1 MKSSQLIDIS
11 DAKGRDWDVIIMG
24 SGMGGCSA
32 AYQLSQHDRKVL
44 VIEKGLA
51 NFSGLKGVSSDEED
65 PQELL
70 QNCRWPTKLTA
81 IVDNNK
87 SQFWA
92 PLGCGAGGSSSL
104 YAAALQR
111 LEPLDFAEQ
120 KLPNGSSIQ
129 WPFSYD
135 ELKPYYEQAEKLY
148 SVCGTSNPISAIKN
162 QTLLPPPVMCETD
175 QYFFKAFQSAG
186 LNPYR
191 IPNGI
196 KYVDSCQECSGR
208 ICPKNCKQSGNNACL
223 KPAFETGNVFFI
235 EQAEIQTV
243 DANKKSVR
251 SVTIKDKQGTKHQLS
266 AKIFIISA
274 GAYFTPVI
282 LQNSKN
288 DDWPEGLGNQTGL
301 VGRNLMFHAGS
312 FVGLWPK
319 GKFSR
324 IGPNKTIALRDFYQF
339 NGKKYG
345 ELQSTGLSADF
356 GNILYALHLLF
367 YKSPLKKFK
376 PLRHFLR
383 LPAYIA
389 AKLYGNA
396 TVFATIVEDYPYK
409 ENRIVADHSAPSG
422 MRIEYH
428 WHQELR
434 DRSYFFLE
442 KIQSQIAPGKSIC
455 MGEKINL
462 NFGHPCG
469 TCKSGDNPEDSVVD
483 GNCKFHGIDNFY
495 LADSS
500 FMPTSGG
507 TNPSLTIAANA
518 LKVADKVNE
527 QLKQF

>member
-1 MKSSQLIDIS
+1 MKSSHLLDIN
-11 DAKGRDWDVIIMG
+11 DAKCRDWDVIIMG

-32 AYQLSQHDRKVL
+32 AYQLSQYDRKVL
-44 VIEKGLA
+44 VVEKGLA
-51 NFSGLKGVSSDEED
+51 SFSDFKGVSSDEED

-70 QNCRWPTKLTA
+70 ESCRWPTKLTA
-81 IVDNNK
+81 IVDNKK

-104 YAAALQR
+104 YAGALQR
-111 LEPLDFAEQ
+111 LEPLDFTAQ
-120 KLPNGSSIQ
+120 KLPDGSSIQ
-129 WPFSYD
+129 WPFGYD
-135 ELKPYYEQAEKLY
+135 ELKPYYEQAEMLY
-148 SVCGTSNPISAIKN
+148 SVCGGTNPISVIKD
-162 QTLLPPPVMCETD
+162 QRLRTPPVMCETD
-175 QYFFKAFQSAG
+175 QYFFKVFQSAG

-191 IPNGI
+191 MPVAI
-196 KYVDSCQECSGR
+196 KYVDSCQECGGH
-208 ICPKNCKQSGNNACL
+208 ICPKNCKQSSDNACL
-223 KPAFETGNVFFI
+223 QPAFETGNVFFV
-235 EQAEIQTV
+235 EQAEVQTV

-251 SVTIKDKQGTKHQLS
+251 SITIKDKQGTRHQLS

-288 DDWPEGLGNQTGL
+288 DDWPEGLANQTGL

-319 GKFSR
+319 GRFSR
-324 IGPNKTIALRDFYQF
+324 TGPNKTIGLRDFYEF
-339 NGKKYG
+339 KGKKYG
-345 ELQSTGLSADF
+345 EFQSTGLFANY
-356 GNILYALHLLF
+356 GNILYSLYLMF
-367 YKSPLKKFK
+367 DQSPLKKLK
-376 PLRHFLR
+376 LLRHFLR

-389 AKLYGNA
+389 AKLYGDA

-409 ENRIVADHSAPSG
+409 ENRIVADHSALSG
-422 MRIEYH
+422 MRVEYH
-428 WHQELR
+428 MHQELK
-434 DRSYFFLE
+434 DRSYFLL
-442 KIQSQIAPGKSIC
+442 KKVQTQIAPGKSIC
-455 MGEKINL
+455 MGEKIHL

-469 TCKSGDNPEDSVVD
+469 TCKAGDNPKDSVVD
-483 GNCKFHGIDNFY
+483 RNCKFHGIDNFY

-518 LKVADKVNE
+518 LRVADKVNE